1 MENHHRHKR
10 SFGDR
15 LLDFVYDARDWA
27 VDHGRIVLPVM
38 LSVCVLITV
47 LVGISLYRTQSS
59 SAASSGE
66 DASSGSSQTPLEQ
79 NAYSDVDALI
89 KKYFDATADG
99 DTETISGITQGLSD
113 DDKLR
118 IGVVG
123 DYIDS
128 YASVDVYT
136 KPGPVDGSYICF
148 VVTKV
153 IFTGNSTEIPGMQ
166 TMYVCTDTDGSLYI
180 NENTQSASDTDYIK
194 KVSLD
199 DDVVDLNNKVT
210 AEYNDLVASDSE
222 LSSFLNDLSS
232 KIDVSVGEALASAS
246 SSGSSAVS
254 GSTSDGT
261 SIADNYVVAADT
273 ANVRTAASQDAEIIG
288 KLTIGSSYQ
297 LLGTEGDWSK
307 IDFNGTEG
315 YSKSQYLT
323 APASSSDTTSENA
336 GDTSTEAAGT
346 DSSGA
351 ASSVKAKT
359 NDTVNLR
366 ASASADSDKL
376 NTLAGGTEVD
386 VAEKGDEWTKVTYNG
401 TTGYIKT
408 TYLDFE

>member
-1 MENHHRHKR
+1 MDRTEASDAFDAGSIPVGCIFYYKRSEKAGSVMENHHRHKR

-246 SSGSSAVS
+246 SSGSSLFPARP
-254 GSTSDGT
+254 
-261 SIADNYVVAADT
+261 
-273 ANVRTAASQDAEIIG
+273 RTGHRSPITMLWLPILQMCVLQPHRMR
-288 KLTIGSSYQ
+288 K
-297 LLGTEGDWSK
+297 
-307 IDFNGTEG
+307 
-315 YSKSQYLT
+315 
-323 APASSSDTTSENA
+323 
-336 GDTSTEAAGT
+336 
-346 DSSGA
+346 
-351 ASSVKAKT
+351 
-359 NDTVNLR
+359 
-366 ASASADSDKL
+366 
-376 NTLAGGTEVD
+376 
-386 VAEKGDEWTKVTYNG
+386 
-401 TTGYIKT
+401 
-408 TYLDFE
+408 

>member
-1 MENHHRHKR
+1 
-10 SFGDR
+10 
-15 LLDFVYDARDWA
+15 
-27 VDHGRIVLPVM
+27 
-38 LSVCVLITV
+38 
-47 LVGISLYRTQSS
+47 
-59 SAASSGE
+59 
-66 DASSGSSQTPLEQ
+66 
-79 NAYSDVDALI
+79 
-89 KKYFDATADG
+89 
-99 DTETISGITQGLSD
+99 
-113 DDKLR
+113 
-118 IGVVG
+118 
-123 DYIDS
+123 
-128 YASVDVYT
+128 
-136 KPGPVDGSYICF
+136 
-148 VVTKV
+148 
-153 IFTGNSTEIPGMQ
+153 MQ